1 MGTHRRY
8 APQKG
13 NFSLAVK
20 IVKVILNLHFDIW
33 KTFKKHFELEFLECT
48 NHEHSFWASKLPFF
62 LVVYHKLQYDDEGV
76 EKDQGLPG
84 MFSVHLV
91 EKIWIL
97 VNFIK
102 REDSFDIRPG
112 HFYW

>member
-1 MGTHRRY
+1 MKET
-8 APQKG
+8 AFP
-13 NFSLAVK
+13 SLAM
-20 IVKVILNLHFDIW
+20 FDYENSL
-33 KTFKKHFELEFLECT
+33 F
-48 NHEHSFWASKLPFF
+48 AVP
-62 LVVYHKLQYDDEGV
+62 DDEGV
-76 EKDQGLPG
+76 EKDHGLPG

>member
-1 MGTHRRY
+1 MLGE
-8 APQKG
+8 PS
-13 NFSLAVK
+13 NFFPANFVLKS
-20 IVKVILNLHFDIW
+20 
-33 KTFKKHFELEFLECT
+33 
-48 NHEHSFWASKLPFF
+48 
-62 LVVYHKLQYDDEGV
+62 DDEDV
-76 EKDQGLPG
+76 EKDISLPG
-84 MFSVHLV
+84 QLSVHLV

>member
-1 MGTHRRY
+1 MFDLLPCLPQQSLLRYWRDWRTHFTR
-8 APQKG
+8 
-13 NFSLAVK
+13 
-20 IVKVILNLHFDIW
+20 
-33 KTFKKHFELEFLECT
+33 T
-48 NHEHSFWASKLPFF
+48 NIFHGLK
-62 LVVYHKLQYDDEGV
+62 YHDDEGV
-76 EKDQGLPG
+76 EKDHGLPG

-97 VNFIK
+97 VNFIM

>member
-1 MGTHRRY
+1 MH
-8 APQKG
+8 
-13 NFSLAVK
+13 N
-20 IVKVILNLHFDIW
+20 VIFLLPRPISTPTLNCCD
-33 KTFKKHFELEFLECT
+33 
-48 NHEHSFWASKLPFF
+48 
-62 LVVYHKLQYDDEGV
+62 DDEGV

>member
-1 MGTHRRY
+1 MIT
-8 APQKG
+8 
-13 NFSLAVK
+13 
-20 IVKVILNLHFDIW
+20 IVCL
-33 KTFKKHFELEFLECT
+33 FEGKNDNCLF
-48 NHEHSFWASKLPFF
+48 
-62 LVVYHKLQYDDEGV
+62 YDDEGV
-76 EKDQGLPG
+76 EKDHGPPG

-97 VNFIK
+97 VNFIT

>member
-1 MGTHRRY
+1 MFDY
-8 APQKG
+8 E
-13 NFSLAVK
+13 NSLFAV
-20 IVKVILNLHFDIW
+20 
-33 KTFKKHFELEFLECT
+33 
-48 NHEHSFWASKLPFF
+48 P
-62 LVVYHKLQYDDEGV
+62 DDEGV

>member
-1 MGTHRRY
+1 MVFVFG
-8 APQKG
+8 
-13 NFSLAVK
+13 
-20 IVKVILNLHFDIW
+20 
-33 KTFKKHFELEFLECT
+33 
-48 NHEHSFWASKLPFF
+48 SKL
-62 LVVYHKLQYDDEGV
+62 KATNICDDEGV
-76 EKDQGLPG
+76 EKDHGLPG

-97 VNFIK
+97 VNFIM

>member
-1 MGTHRRY
+1 MLVAY
-8 APQKG
+8 M
-13 NFSLAVK
+13 SLCS
-20 IVKVILNLHFDIW
+20 H
-33 KTFKKHFELEFLECT
+33 
-48 NHEHSFWASKLPFF
+48 
-62 LVVYHKLQYDDEGV
+62 DDEGV
-76 EKDQGLPG
+76 EKDHGLPG

-97 VNFIK
+97 VNFIM